1 MKTSRPALYGLCVV
15 VVIVWLVAQAPA
27 RVIGSV
33 LGPAVYARG
42 SSGTIWHGSYAR
54 VVIPME
60 QHDLALGRVGWSLD
74 PWSVLRLSPEID
86 VVTQW
91 GAQRIEMTLEAHL
104 SGEVAISDLSARID
118 TTWVKNI
125 IPLYVSG
132 QLAVDADHLVWRDG
146 AIDSAQARVV
156 WENAAWAAYAG
167 HVPLGTYVLDLSG
180 ASGQLVGTAGTL
192 SGPLIVEGSVSLTE
206 RAYQVNMSLSG
217 PALNNSGLRD
227 ALTLLAVP
235 AGDEWQIALSG
246 TL

>member
-1 MKTSRPALYGLCVV
+1 MKTSRPALYSFCIV

-27 RVIGSV
+27 RLVGSV
-33 LGPAVYARG
+33 LAPAVYARG
-42 SSGTIWHGSYAR
+42 SSGTIWQGSYAR
-54 VVIPME
+54 VVIPMD

-91 GAQRIEMTLEAHL
+91 GAQRTEMTVEVAL
-104 SGEVAISDLSARID
+104 SGQVTVSELRARID
-118 TTWVKNI
+118 TAWVKDL

-132 QLAVDADHLVWRDG
+132 QLAIDADHLVWRD
-146 AIDSAQARVV
+146 ATVDSVEARVV

-167 HVPLGTYVLDLSG
+167 HVPLGTYALDLSG
-180 ASGQLVGTAGTL
+180 VSGELNGIASTL
-192 SGPLIVEGSVSLTE
+192 SGPLTVEGSVSLAN

-217 PALNNSGLRD
+217 SALNNSGLRD

-235 AGDEWQIALSG
+235 GGDEWQIALSG